1 MKNLYFLTDEIL
13 SLLELKEDR
22 LFHKI
27 PKEKLNYY
35 IYEANKIGRDIASK
49 YKNEDIDLLLKN
61 NGVAVLVKDKC
72 ESKNLD
78 IRGEIIFDEKERQII
93 IYKNSMEQI
102 VETLK
107 KYGFNISK
115 KEVYKIHLAHE
126 FYHFLEFIN
135 NKNTNDLL
143 DKIDITLLGVIKR
156 KATILKVREI
166 AAHAF
171 CKELLNLNFHP
182 KILDYIYLIENK
194 KVNLKEF
201 RGYINE
207 LELKYLKE

>member
-1 MKNLYFLTDEIL
+1 MENLYFLTDEIL

-27 PKEKLNYY
+27 SKEKLNYY
-35 IYEANKIGRDIASK
+35 IYEANKIGRDVAIK
-49 YKNEDIDLLLKN
+49 YKNKDIDLLLKS
-61 NGVAVLVKDKC
+61 NGVDVLVKDNC
-72 ESKNLD
+72 EFKSLD
-78 IRGEIIFDEKERQII
+78 IRGEIVFDEKERQII
-93 IYKNSMEQI
+93 IYKNSMNQI

-107 KYGFNISK
+107 KYGFNISR

-156 KATILKVREI
+156 KSTILKVREI

-194 KVNLKEF
+194 KIDLIEF
-201 RGYINE
+201 RDYIKE
-207 LELKYLKE
+207 LELKYIKE